1 MNKKDLAMYDAFQRL
16 LHEDGHLKRTDIF
29 AFRLGW
35 LECQAAQQSVQLTV
49 MLGEKAAAKA
59 ILQAEEAAQQTF
71 APDVCHGTADGRHL
85 WQNDSNGRYCFACGT
100 RR

>member
-35 LECQAAQQSVQLTV
+35 LECQAAQQSVQLTGGT
-49 MLGEKAAAKA
+49 LPDF
-59 ILQAEEAAQQTF
+59 QADSTPEDLSGLEADTT
-71 APDVCHGTADGRHL
+71 PPT
-85 WQNDSNGRYCFACGT
+85 SN
-100 RR
+100 